1 MSGPASMNAGNVA
14 LPGFAEPVAQAQ
26 ACFRAVLDAMS
37 RPGTLTTAGE
47 GLMVPAP
54 LAQATAA
61 VLLTLVDYDTPLWL
75 DAACE
80 PARDWIAFHCGT
92 GFTDQPANAAFA
104 LALGLPDLATLSP
117 GTHEQ
122 PETSATLILQV
133 TSLHEGPRYLLRGP
147 GLRADATLA
156 VTGLPDDFASIWQR
170 NRAGFPLGV
179 DLVLCAGTTL
189 AALPRSVTVEA
200 M

>member
-1 MSGPASMNAGNVA
+1 MSGPVTMNAGNVA

-26 ACFRAVLDAMS
+26 ACFRAVLEAMS
-37 RPGTLTTAGE
+37 RPGTLATVGE
-47 GLMVPAP
+47 GLTVPTP
-54 LAQATAA
+54 LVPATAA
-61 VLLTLVDYDTPLWL
+61 VLLTLIDHDTPLWG
-75 DAACE
+75 DAACD
-80 PARDWIAFHCGT
+80 PARDWIAFHCGA
-92 GFTDQPANAAFA
+92 GFTDQPTTAAFA
-104 LALGLPDLATLSP
+104 LALSLPDLATLSP

-122 PETSATLILQV
+122 PETSATVILQV
-133 TSLHEGPRYLLRGP
+133 ASLHEGPRYRLHGP

-156 VTGLPDDFASIWQR
+156 ATGLPDDFVAIWQR

-200 M
+200 V